1 MPCKPIPDGYTS
13 LTPHLTVDGAAR
25 AIDFYVM
32 LFGGSELMRMPAGNK
47 IAHAEIQI
55 GNARLMI
62 ADEFPEHAVRGPRHY
77 GGSPMSMLVY
87 LPDVEIVL
95 ARAVRS
101 GCKVIKPL
109 AKQYYG
115 DRTATFEDPFGHKW
129 TIATHIEDVMP
140 DELAR
145 RAQLQNN

>member
-1 MPCKPIPDGYTS
+1 
-13 LTPHLTVDGAAR
+13 
-25 AIDFYVM
+25 
-32 LFGGSELMRMPAGNK
+32 
-47 IAHAEIQI
+47 
-55 GNARLMI
+55 
-62 ADEFPEHAVRGPRHY
+62 
-77 GGSPMSMLVY
+77 MSMLVY